1 MHKNA
6 FVCSARTVFAKCFA
20 VCAISLACVVGLAG
34 VVGLAC
40 VVGLAGGAGFAYAD
54 EPQKTPEEILS
65 SEDNAVNQTQVP
77 DSSFLYDT
85 SIDELAGADS
95 YFDGQTVQVV
105 GEVVGDRITGDAAD
119 DYCWIVLA
127 SPSTQSSPVTANV
140 SVYMSRASSEMIDT
154 FGAYGTTGTRLQVRG
169 VFNLV
174 CNEHQGISDIH
185 ASAVSL
191 VSRGSTHSEKFDI
204 MGFMPGIGMLSL
216 AGAIYVLFRVMR
228 ERGR

>member
-1 MHKNA
+1 M
-6 FVCSARTVFAKCFA
+6 
-20 VCAISLACVVGLAG
+20 
-34 VVGLAC
+34 
-40 VVGLAGGAGFAYAD
+40 VGLAGGAGFAYAD

-85 SIDELAGADS
+85 SIDELAEADS

-191 VSRGSTHSEKFDI
+191 VSRGSMHSDKFDI
-204 MGFMPGIGMLSL
+204 MGFMPGIGMLAL

>member
-20 VCAISLACVVGLAG
+20 ACAIS
-34 VVGLAC
+34 LAC

-127 SPSTQSSPVTANV
+127 SPSTQSSHVTANV

-174 CNEHQGISDIH
+174 CNEHQVISDIH

-191 VSRGSTHSEKFDI
+191 VSRGSMHSDKFDI
-204 MGFMPGIGMLSL
+204 MGFMPGIGMLAL

>member
-20 VCAISLACVVGLAG
+20 ACAIS
-34 VVGLAC
+34 LAC

-127 SPSTQSSPVTANV
+127 SPSTQSSPVPANV

-191 VSRGSTHSEKFDI
+191 VSRGSMHSDKFDI
-204 MGFMPGIGMLSL
+204 MGFMPGIGMLAL

>member
-20 VCAISLACVVGLAG
+20 ACAIS
-34 VVGLAC
+34 LAC

-191 VSRGSTHSEKFDI
+191 VSRGSMHFDKFDI
-204 MGFMPGIGMLSL
+204 MGFMPGIGMLAL

>member
-191 VSRGSTHSEKFDI
+191 VSRGSMHSDKFDI
-204 MGFMPGIGMLSL
+204 MGFMPGIGMLAL

>member
-20 VCAISLACVVGLAG
+20 ACAIS
-34 VVGLAC
+34 LAC

-191 VSRGSTHSEKFDI
+191 VSRGSMHSDKFDI
-204 MGFMPGIGMLSL
+204 MGFMPGIGMLAL

>member
-85 SIDELAGADS
+85 SIDELAEADS

-119 DYCWIVLA
+119 DY
-127 SPSTQSSPVTANV
+127 
-140 SVYMSRASSEMIDT
+140 
-154 FGAYGTTGTRLQVRG
+154 
-169 VFNLV
+169 
-174 CNEHQGISDIH
+174 
-185 ASAVSL
+185 
-191 VSRGSTHSEKFDI
+191 
-204 MGFMPGIGMLSL
+204 
-216 AGAIYVLFRVMR
+216 
-228 ERGR
+228 